1 MIVRKRSPPP
11 PSYQDGDRDIER
23 GRWEDITVGYGRL
36 LYNNNCCW
44 QMRLLR
50 WANSQSSQ
58 QLEDFPFQPTTT
70 AAAVVAAPPL
80 ILNRVTEEGGSQFH
94 AAPKKP
100 HK

>member
-1 MIVRKRSPPP
+1 
-11 PSYQDGDRDIER
+11 
-23 GRWEDITVGYGRL
+23 
-36 LYNNNCCW
+36 
-44 QMRLLR
+44 MRLLR